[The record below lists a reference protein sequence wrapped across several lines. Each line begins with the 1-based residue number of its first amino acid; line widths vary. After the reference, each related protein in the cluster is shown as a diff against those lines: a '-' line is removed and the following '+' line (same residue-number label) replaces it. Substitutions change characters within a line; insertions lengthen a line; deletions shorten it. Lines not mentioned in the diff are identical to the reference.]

1 MNIHRRSPATFTDGA
16 MTSLKALLLA
26 TGGLVLALAA
36 AARAEAPDEGRFVS
50 AAGLQALVGKAKD
63 DPAIA
68 PVPTGPG
75 ATVLA
80 ARRLK
85 PGEVEVHERL
95 NDEFVVQSGHAVVR
109 VGGRVNGNRQTAP
122 GEWRGGEMTGGHSYQ
137 MAPGD
142 VLWIPA
148 GAPHQVTPK
157 GGAFRYLAF
166 KFEAKPA
173 PGK

>member
-1 MNIHRRSPATFTDGA
+1 MK
-16 MTSLKALLLA
+16 MLA
-26 TGGLVLALAA
+26 VPLAIAGLALAA
-36 AARAEAPDEGRFVS
+36 LPAAGQAPDEGHFVS
-50 AAGLQALVGKAKD
+50 ARQLQALVANSKD

-68 PVPTGPG
+68 PLPTGPG

-85 PGEVEVHERL
+85 AGEVEVHDHL

-109 VGGRVNGNRQTAP
+109 VGGRVSGNHQTAP
-122 GEWRGGEMTGGHSYQ
+122 GEWRGGAITGGHSYQ
-137 MAPGD
+137 LAPGD

-148 GAPHQVTPK
+148 GSPHQVTPK

-166 KFEAKPA
+166 KFAAK
-173 PGK
+173 

>member
-1 MNIHRRSPATFTDGA
+1 
-16 MTSLKALLLA
+16 MTISKALLVA
-26 TGGLVLALAA
+26 TGALLLGLAGAA
-36 AARAEAPDEGRFVS
+36 AAQAPDEGHFVS
-50 AAGLQALVGKAKD
+50 AAQLEALVGKAKD
-63 DPAIA
+63 DPAIS
-68 PVPTGPG
+68 PLPTGPG

-80 ARRLK
+80 ARRVK

-122 GEWRGGEMTGGHSYQ
+122 GEWRGGEMSGGHSYQ

-166 KFEAKPA
+166 KFEAQRA
-173 PGK
+173 AR